1 MLKKKCPAAFQKN
14 ERSTA
19 AINCYYKHK
28 LMTEAE
34 CATIWQNTTS
44 TFKIDKVHVWNLF
57 FRHEIETNV
66 KIQ

>member
-44 TFKIDKVHVWNLF
+44 TFKIDKVHV
-57 FRHEIETNV
+57 
-66 KIQ
+66 